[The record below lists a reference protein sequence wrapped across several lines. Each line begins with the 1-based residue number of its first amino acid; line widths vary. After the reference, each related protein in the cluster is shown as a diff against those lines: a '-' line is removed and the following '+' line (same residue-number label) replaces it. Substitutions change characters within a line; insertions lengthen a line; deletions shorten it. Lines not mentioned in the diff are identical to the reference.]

1 LTLEGGVSV
10 TELRWTGAQYTVTVP
25 TRILLAID
33 DSDESARAL
42 RLVRD
47 LASAASAS
55 VLVLHVREKEIC
67 CCGEPWETPM
77 TCTPDELVAH
87 ALADL
92 KSTGVEARAEIVNS
106 AGRAAEAILDAAD
119 DLDADL
125 LVAGWR
131 RRRSLGGLLEK
142 SVCQKLADRSGRPL
156 LLVP

>member
-1 LTLEGGVSV
+1 M
-10 TELRWTGAQYTVTVP
+10 P

-33 DSDESARAL
+33 DSDQSARAL

-47 LASAASAS
+47 LTSAAPAT

-67 CCGEPWETPM
+67 CCGAPWEKPM
-77 TCTPDELVAH
+77 VCSPDDLVAR
-87 ALADL
+87 ALAEL
-92 KSTGVEARAEIVNS
+92 KSTGVDARAEIVNS

-131 RRRSLGGLLEK
+131 RRRSLGGVLEK
-142 SVCQKLADRSGRPL
+142 SVCQKLADRSRRPL